1 MKKQQKCYIYT
12 RVSTSMQVDGYSL
25 DAQKDKL
32 RKYADYQ
39 EMSIVGEYSDEGK
52 SGKSVEGRPQFKQM
66 LADIE
71 SGKDN
76 VDYVLVFK
84 LSRFGRNA
92 ADVLSSLQK
101 MQDYGVNLICVE
113 DGIDSSKDAGK
124 LMISVLSAVAE
135 IERENILVQTM
146 EGRRQK
152 AREGRWNGGFA
163 PYGYQL
169 VNGELI
175 IAEDEAEII
184 RIIYDKFV
192 NTTMGMA
199 AIAAFLN
206 NSDYKKNLRQNNT
219 IEGFSTSFVKGVLD
233 NPIYCGK
240 LAFGRR
246 KNEKIPGTRNEYH
259 IVKQK
264 GYLLSDGIHEA
275 IISEEMWN
283 QAHRKRQET
292 GVLQVKTHS
301 LEHEHILSGIIKCPV
316 CGSGMYGNVNRK
328 KHSDGGYYK
337 DYFYY
342 ACKHRKLVDGHR
354 CTYKRQWN
362 EDRINAAVEE
372 IIRKFVKNPK
382 FEQEIRKQIGSSIDT
397 SELDKEYDG
406 LKDRLSQT
414 TGAKNRL
421 ADQMDHLSVSDK
433 NYDKKYNDMQERLD
447 KLYDEI
453 TDIENAMEEVE
464 TRLYNIR
471 QDKISED
478 NVYQFL
484 LFFDKLY
491 DKFTDLE
498 KKTFLKSFLSDVFI
512 YEEEQKD
519 GRILKGLR
527 FKFPIYMNGRNVLG
541 VDCDNESTDET
552 VCLLFKLHEAERSKA
567 TYEEIKKYVAEY
579 NDGMKVSNLY
589 IAQVK
594 RKCGIELAENF
605 NITRSEGVKQPQ
617 CPKEKEEAIIGALKA
632 FQMI

>member
-1 MKKQQKCYIYT
+1 MNKKIKCDIYT
-12 RVSTSMQVDGYSL
+12 RVSTTMQVDGYSL
-25 DAQKDKL
+25 DAQREKL
-32 RKYADYQ
+32 KRYAEFQ
-39 EMSIVGEYSDEGK
+39 NMEIVNEYSDEGK
-52 SGKSVEGRPQFKQM
+52 SGKSVEGRPEFQRMLDNIENGTDEVQF
-66 LADIE
+66 
-71 SGKDN
+71 
-76 VDYVLVFK
+76 VLVFK

-92 ADVLSSLQK
+92 ADVLNSLQR
-101 MQDYGVNLICVE
+101 MQDFGVNLICVE
-113 DGIDSSKDAGK
+113 DGIDSSKDSGK

-146 EGRRQK
+146 EGRKQK
-152 AREGRWNGGFA
+152 AREGKWNGGFA
-163 PYGYQL
+163 PYGYEL
-169 VNGELI
+169 VNGELQ

-184 RIIYDKFV
+184 RLIYDKFIHT
-192 NTTMGMA
+192 NMGIS
-199 AIAAFLN
+199 AIAAWLN
-206 NSDYKKNLRQNNT
+206 QHGYKKKKRQNNT
-219 IEGFSTSFVKGVLD
+219 LDAFAASFIKGVLD
-233 NPIYCGK
+233 NPVYCGK
-240 LAFGRR
+240 LAYGRR
-246 KNEKIPGTRNEYH
+246 KNEKVSGTRNEYR
-259 IVKQK
+259 IVKQEN
-264 GYLLSDGIHEA
+264 YMLHDGIHEG
-275 IISEEMWN
+275 IVSETDWEL
-283 QAHRKRQET
+283 AHQKREKT
-292 GVLQVKTHS
+292 GVKYEKTHS
-301 LEHEHILSGIIKCPV
+301 LDHEHILSGILRCPL

-328 KHSDGGYYK
+328 KHPDGGYYK

-372 IIRKFVKNPK
+372 IIRQFVKNPK

-453 TDIENAMEEVE
+453 TDIEDAMEEVE

-541 VDCDNESTDET
+541 VDWDNESTDECVT
-552 VCLLFKLHEAERSKA
+552 LL
-567 TYEEIKKYVAEY
+567 
-579 NDGMKVSNLY
+579 
-589 IAQVK
+589 Q
-594 RKCGIELAENF
+594 RKDI
-605 NITRSEGVKQPQ
+605 
-617 CPKEKEEAIIGALKA
+617 
-632 FQMI
+632 

>member
-12 RVSTSMQVDGYSL
+12 RVSTSVQVDGYSL

-32 RKYADYQ
+32 KKYADYQ

-66 LADIE
+66 LLDIE
-71 SGKDN
+71 NGKDD

-169 VNGELI
+169 
-175 IAEDEAEII
+175 D
-184 RIIYDKFV
+184 
-192 NTTMGMA
+192 
-199 AIAAFLN
+199 
-206 NSDYKKNLRQNNT
+206 S
-219 IEGFSTSFVKGVLD
+219 
-233 NPIYCGK
+233 PIYCGK
-240 LAFGRR
+240 LVFGRR
-246 KNEKIPGTRNEYH
+246 KNEKIQGTRNEYH

-264 GYLLSDGIHEA
+264 EYMLNDGIHEA

-328 KHSDGGYYK
+328 KHPDGVYYK

-397 SELDKEYDG
+397 SELDREYDG

-447 KLYDEI
+447 KLYDKI

-541 VDCDNESTDET
+541 VDWDNESTDET
-552 VCLLFKLHEAERSKA
+552 VCLLSNRKPDTTVKLSVDMDDYYRIINGK
-567 TYEEIKKYVAEY
+567 
-579 NDGMKVSNLY
+579 D
-589 IAQVK
+589 
-594 RKCGIELAENF
+594 
-605 NITRSEGVKQPQ
+605 
-617 CPKEKEEAIIGALKA
+617 EKG
-632 FQMI
+632 